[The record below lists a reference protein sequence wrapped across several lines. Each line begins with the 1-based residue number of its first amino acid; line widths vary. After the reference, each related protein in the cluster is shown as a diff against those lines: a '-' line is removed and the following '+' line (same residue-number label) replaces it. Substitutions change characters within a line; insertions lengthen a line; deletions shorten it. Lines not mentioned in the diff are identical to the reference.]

1 MAHQINGSTVHCP
14 SFPVITVQQQPQ
26 SCADVYPCLGSAAQP
41 LWTDFTSVTGAR
53 NSRSLLPAPLPAKS
67 ERKGIQKG
75 PRGSDSGS
83 DQGVDA
89 DLLAELNPQTSGFM
103 PDFEHFRFSYS
114 RMNPVLGESGF
125 LAPQHHQMTGQSEA
139 AIPEPGY
146 ILGDSGGFGP
156 DGFYGLDLG
165 VLPPSSSQAYLHL
178 SSPLH
183 RVPPAA
189 TALRNDLGSN
199 ISVLKTLNLRFRC
212 FLAKVHELERRNKV
226 LEKQLQQAVENSSG
240 GEGHHKPLTKDTGV
254 QTGFIGP
261 IPSRPNCIPLHN
273 SAYLP
278 GGLLSPT
285 LKPPPLLGNNLNTDS
300 NSNLTSLGLAQSP
313 SDSSRTATNINEKH
327 SAYSRPAPS
336 TTLPPPPRFIPGT
349 IWSFNHTRRFGLGRE
364 SCVTAGPGTSWPH
377 PDGIGVQIDTITP
390 EIRALYN
397 VLAKVKRERDE
408 YKRRWEEEYAARM
421 DLQERVAELEEDLQ
435 ESEVCQD
442 ELALR
447 VKQLKAE
454 LVLFKG
460 LVSNDLSDLECKIQ
474 EKAMK
479 VDMDICRRIDITARL
494 CDVAQQRNCEDVI
507 PIFQVPTPPS
517 ACSRRTRKPSG
528 QSQKSGDGDELSVS
542 ESEGGGARDEESSST
557 SASLINEQMQKMLNH
572 LRECEFED
580 DCDSLAWEETDET
593 LLLWEDFPGCTLGV
607 EAQGEQDESIEK
619 VIKDTESMFKSRDKE
634 YQDTIDQIELELA
647 TAKSD
652 MNRHLHEYMEMCSM
666 KRGLDVQMETC
677 RRLITQSGDRRSNPV
692 IIPTAED
699 SEKEE
704 KKENPTLPANPESSS
719 SFCNINAGIPPVNWR
734 KP

>member
-1 MAHQINGSTVHCP
+1 
-14 SFPVITVQQQPQ
+14 
-26 SCADVYPCLGSAAQP
+26 
-41 LWTDFTSVTGAR
+41 
-53 NSRSLLPAPLPAKS
+53 
-67 ERKGIQKG
+67 
-75 PRGSDSGS
+75 
-83 DQGVDA
+83 
-89 DLLAELNPQTSGFM
+89 M

-114 RMNPVLGESGF
+114 SMNPVLGESGF
-125 LAPQHHQMTGQSEA
+125 LAPQQQHHHQMTGQADS

-146 ILGDSGGFGP
+146 FLGDHTGFGP
-156 DGFYGLDLG
+156 DGFSGLDLG
-165 VLPPSSSQAYLHL
+165 ALPPSGLAYLHL

-226 LEKQLQQAVENSSG
+226 LEKQLQQALEENSG
-240 GEGHHKPLTKDTGV
+240 GDGHQKPLTKEMGV

-261 IPSRPNCIPLHN
+261 IPARPGFIPLHNANN

-285 LKPPPLLGNNLNTDS
+285 LNPPPLFDNKYLLGNNLNPITVSTDS
-300 NSNLTSLGLAQSP
+300 NSNLTTSGFSVSPALSP
-313 SDSSRTATNINEKH
+313 SDPSKTITNINEKYAAH
-327 SAYSRPAPS
+327 AGTNTNNAP
-336 TTLPPPPRFIPGT
+336 PPPPRFLPGT
-349 IWSFNHTRRFGLGRE
+349 IWSFNHTRRFGTGRE
-364 SCVTAGPGTSWPH
+364 SCVTGPGVSWTH
-377 PDGIGVQIDTITP
+377 PDGVGVQIDTITP

-408 YKRRWEEEYAARM
+408 YKRRWEEEYTARM
-421 DLQERVAELEEDLQ
+421 DLQEKVAELEEDLQ

-460 LVSNDLSDLECKIQ
+460 LVSNNLSDLDTKIQ

-494 CDVAQQRNCEDVI
+494 CDVAQQRNCEDMI
-507 PIFQVPTPPS
+507 HIFQVATPPS
-517 ACSRRTRKPSG
+517 TLNRRTRKQSG
-528 QSQKSGDGDELSVS
+528 QSAKGGDGDELSMS
-542 ESEGGGARDEESSST
+542 ESEGGGGKDEESCST
-557 SASLINEQMQKMLNH
+557 SANQINEQMQKMLNQ

-580 DCDSLAWEETDET
+580 DCDSLAWEETEET
-593 LLLWEDFPGCTLGV
+593 LLLWEDFSGYTLGV
-607 EAQGEQDESIEK
+607 ETQGELQQQEESIEK
-619 VIKDTESMFKSRDKE
+619 VIKDTESLFKSREKE

-677 RRLITQSGDRRSNPV
+677 RRLITQSGDRKSSSLITLTV
-692 IIPTAED
+692 DDTD
-699 SEKEE
+699 SEEKERR
-704 KKENPTLPANPESSS
+704 KPSALPAESEGSDS
-719 SFCNINAGIPPVNWR
+719 YCDANAAIPPLTWR